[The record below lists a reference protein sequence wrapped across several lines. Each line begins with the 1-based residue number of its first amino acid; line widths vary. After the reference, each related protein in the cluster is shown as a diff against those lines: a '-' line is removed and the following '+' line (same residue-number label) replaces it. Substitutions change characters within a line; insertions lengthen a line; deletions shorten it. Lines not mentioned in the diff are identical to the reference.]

1 MSPTILAAVV
11 VVLSG
16 GAWIVL
22 MGYSTMAARRREA
35 LENRRELQPGE
46 PARTAPYP
54 AARLQGRED
63 AVGVTRRQFLNRMA
77 VSGIVVGL
85 TQFGMASLDFLW
97 PRLRG
102 GFGAKIDVGNVD
114 ALKSEFQTTR
124 EPKFIA
130 DGRFWLTLFEGNAQK
145 AGAVPVYKDANTLAT
160 GICALYRKCP
170 HLGCSVPWCT
180 PSKWFECPCHGSKY
194 SYNGEYRDGPA
205 PRGMDR
211 FHVEIVSGKC
221 VVDTSNVL
229 LGPPRGTRTS
239 QPAPEGQ
246 HCVTIG

>member
-1 MSPTILAAVV
+1 MNPTVIAVLV
-11 VVLSG
+11 VVLSA
-16 GAWIVL
+16 GAWTLL
-22 MGYSTMAARRREA
+22 MSYATVAARRREGIEA
-35 LENRRELQPGE
+35 SAG
-46 PARTAPYP
+46 PAPWP
-54 AARLQGRED
+54 AARLEGRED
-63 AVGVTRRQFLNRMA
+63 VTDVTRRQFLNRVTA
-77 VSGIVVGL
+77 GGIVVSL
-85 TQFGMASLDFLW
+85 AQFGMASLDFLW

-102 GFGAKIDVGNVD
+102 GFGAKIDVGDAD
-114 ALKSEFQTTR
+114 ALRNELQTTR

-130 DGRFWLTLFEGNAQK
+130 DGRFWLTLFEGSADK
-145 AGAVPVYKDANTLAT
+145 AAGVSVYKDANTPGT

-170 HLGCSVPWCT
+170 HLGCSVPWCA

-211 FHVEIVSGKC
+211 FRVDIVGGKC

-229 LGPPRGTRTS
+229 EGPSRGTVTS
-239 QPAPEGQ
+239 QPAPEGA

>member
-1 MSPTILAAVV
+1 MSPVVLAILVI
-11 VVLSG
+11 VLSG
-16 GAWIVL
+16 GAWIGL
-22 MGYSTMAARRREA
+22 LGYSQMQARRQQA
-35 LENRRELQPGE
+35 LEEWRELQPGE
-46 PARTAPYP
+46 AARVAPYP
-54 AARLQGRED
+54 AARLKGRED
-63 AVGVTRRQFLNRMA
+63 IMGVTRRQFLNRA
-77 VSGIVVGL
+77 TVTGIVIGL
-85 TQFGMASLDFLW
+85 AQFGMASIDFLW

-102 GFGAKIDVGNVD
+102 GFGAKIDVGD
-114 ALKSEFQTTR
+114 LEALRSELQATR

-130 DGRFWLTLFEGNAQK
+130 DGRFWLTLFEGNAQE
-145 AGAVPVYKDANTLAT
+145 AGKIPVYTDANTPDT

-211 FHVEIVSGKC
+211 FRVEVEGGK
-221 VVDTSNVL
+221 VKVDTATVL
-229 LGPPRGTRTS
+229 EGPARGTRTS

>member
-1 MSPTILAAVV
+1 MSAGILAGLVV
-11 VVLSG
+11 ILSG

-22 MGYSTMAARRREA
+22 MAYSTMAARRQEA
-35 LENRRELQPGE
+35 IEEWRELQPGD
-46 PARTAPYP
+46 PARQAPYP

-63 AVGVTRRQFLNRMA
+63 VMGVTRRQFLNRMTVA
-77 VSGIVVGL
+77 GILIGL
-85 TQFGMASLDFLW
+85 AQFGMASLDFLW

-102 GFGAKIDVGNVD
+102 GFGAKIDVGDAD
-114 ALKSEFQTTR
+114 ALRSELQATR

-130 DGRFWLTLFEGNAQK
+130 DGRFWLTLFEGSAQK
-145 AGAVPVYKDANTLAT
+145 AGAVPVYGDANTPAT

-211 FHVEIVSGKC
+211 FRVEIVGGKC
-221 VVDTSNVL
+221 VVDTSNIL
-229 LGPPRGTRTS
+229 EGPPRGTFTS
-239 QPAPEGQ
+239 QPAPEGA
-246 HCVTIG
+246 HCVTI